1 MLTHFNSGLQGLQG
15 NRQGKRIKISRYIF
29 EVMCVQGYSLQHYLY
44 SKILQTAQGSITREH
59 LNKL

>member
-1 MLTHFNSGLQGLQG
+1 MLTHFNSGLQVLQG
-15 NRQGKRIKISRYIF
+15 NRQRNRIKISRYIF